1 MKTKIVIGV
10 FIALLVLLFVSLF
23 FNYKQY
29 RDAKDKPPVT
39 AVTVETHTESHEAT
53 TNDPQPVSEN
63 QVGTISVT
71 VAKPVQ
77 KGRIKF
83 EPIIDEDTTE
93 AYRPP
98 DAESDS
104 MTIELPK
111 TQKVYTDD
119 STYTA
124 YVSGYQHNL
133 DSIKVRSRV
142 VTNTITRTVT
152 VEKPKYRKFNIGVV
166 GGYGY
171 GFKSKQVEPF
181 IGIGVTWSLF

>member
-1 MKTKIVIGV
+1 
-10 FIALLVLLFVSLF
+10 
-23 FNYKQY
+23 
-29 RDAKDKPPVT
+29 
-39 AVTVETHTESHEAT
+39 
-53 TNDPQPVSEN
+53 
-63 QVGTISVT
+63 
-71 VAKPVQ
+71 
-77 KGRIKF
+77 
-83 EPIIDEDTTE
+83 
-93 AYRPP
+93 
-98 DAESDS
+98 

-124 YVSGYQHNL
+124 YVSGYQPNL
-133 DSIKVRSRV
+133 DSIKVRSRI

-181 IGIGVTWSLF
+181 IGIGITWSLF